1 MAPPKHYYLT
11 LDTETATL
19 PFVNEMELTA
29 SQKKNIAIA
38 KPLVYD
44 IGWTITDRNG
54 NIFKKEN
61 FLVQETFFVPNV
73 FNTAYYKDKRPIYMQ
88 LLKEGKIQKAEWNT
102 IIEKLL
108 YDLHNC
114 HLSVAYNACFD
125 FKKSIPFTE
134 RYIEALYSEN
144 YNEWEAKQKKACIAI
159 ANKTNIAENPDYL
172 TPIFELRGEQFPIAD
187 LWTIACN
194 RLINIDKYRS
204 YCIEN
209 NLLTN
214 STQYFKTSA
223 ETAFQYLARQYDF
236 VESHTALDDSEIEAF
251 ILTKALKKGKIDG
264 ELSAFPFREL
274 GTTTDFVIEKKP
286 KYAEALAEM
295 VKNYID
301 NNDGWGKNGYWKR
314 MENELGRLLFLING
328 GE

>member
-1 MAPPKHYYLT
+1 MAQPKHYYLT

-19 PFVNEMELTA
+19 PFVNEMDLTA

-108 YDLHNC
+108 YDLRNC

-159 ANKTNIAENPDYL
+159 ANKTSTAENPDYL
-172 TPIFELRGEQFPIAD
+172 TPVFELRGEQFPIAD
-187 LWTIACN
+187 LWGIACT

-204 YCIEN
+204 YCIEK
-209 NLLTN
+209 NLLTA

-223 ETAFQYLARQYDF
+223 ETAFQYLAKQYDF
-236 VESHTALDDSEIEAF
+236 TESHTALDDSEIESF
-251 ILTKALKKGKIDG
+251 ILTKALKKGKIES
-264 ELSAFPFREL
+264 ELFSFPFREL
-274 GTTTDFVIEKKP
+274 GTTTDFVINKKP

-295 VKNYID
+295 VKTYID
-301 NNDGWGKNGYWKR
+301 NNDGWGKNPYWVK
-314 MENELGRLLFLING
+314 MERELSRLLALKDKV
-328 GE
+328 E